1 MLGSVRAFSISLL
14 IASAAGAQDMRLK
27 IDRGQ
32 SYIVATTRKGGFLS
46 AFGAGHEHGVLA
58 TEWSVEACMDPGAIS
73 ASRAAVVIP
82 TASLRIDTPRAREL
96 AGLQSAGP
104 KPSDVATIQE
114 KMLGPNVLA
123 AASYPR
129 IGFQVTEV
137 RRNGESG
144 LALKGPLTIRGVTHN
159 ISVPVSISAPGTGTY
174 RFEGKFQ
181 VKQTD
186 YGMTPESIAGAVTVK
201 DQVDVH
207 FVIVA
212 AAAGP
217 CR

>member
-1 MLGSVRAFSISLL
+1 MLGSVRAVSISLL
-14 IASAAGAQDMRLK
+14 IASAAGAQDMRLE
-27 IDRGQ
+27 IDRSQ

-58 TEWSVEACMDPGAIS
+58 TEWSAEACMDPEVIS
-73 ASRAAVVIP
+73 ASRAAVIIP
-82 TASLRIDTPRAREL
+82 TASLRIDTPQAREL
-96 AGLQSAGP
+96 AGLESAGP
-104 KPSDVATIQE
+104 KPSDVSTIQE
-114 KMLGPNVLA
+114 KMLGPKVLA

-129 IGFQVTEV
+129 IRFQVAEV
-137 RRNGESG
+137 RRNGESA
-144 LALKGPLTIRGVTHN
+144 LVLKGPLTIRGVTHN
-159 ISVPVSISAPGTGTY
+159 ISVPVSVSAPDTKTY

-186 YGMTPESIAGAVTVK
+186 YGITPESVAGAVTVK

-212 AAAGP
+212 TPAGP

>member
-1 MLGSVRAFSISLL
+1 
-14 IASAAGAQDMRLK
+14 
-27 IDRGQ
+27 
-32 SYIVATTRKGGFLS
+32 
-46 AFGAGHEHGVLA
+46 
-58 TEWSVEACMDPGAIS
+58 MDPEAVS
-73 ASRAAVVIP
+73 ASRAAVIIP

-104 KPSDVATIQE
+104 KPGDVPTIQG
-114 KMLGPNVLA
+114 KMLGPKFLA

-129 IGFQVTEV
+129 IRFQVTEV
-137 RRNGESG
+137 RRNGEG
-144 LALKGPLTIRGVTHN
+144 ALVVKGPLTIRGVTHN
-159 ISVPVSISAPGTGTY
+159 ISVPVAVSVPGAGTY

-186 YGMTPESIAGAVTVK
+186 YGINPESVAGAVTVK

-207 FVIVA
+207 FVIA
-212 AAAGP
+212 ATAAGP